1 MTRSLLL
8 ALTAAC
14 CLAAAGP
21 AASDGDKASD
31 PDGRCDRCGSCEGV
45 WRVCVPVPVEREETK
60 VCWTY
65 RREEVC
71 IPGPSRYCGKTC
83 EHDACGCWWK
93 EIWKPTCA
101 RVIPKHVPVKREVT
115 RKVPGVEWQ
124 VRERC
129 CHCRQLPEPE
139 PEPEPYKQPT
149 AAAGPA
155 PRSPEARP
163 EPPR

>member
-1 MTRSLLL
+1 MTRSLPLL
-8 ALTAAC
+8 ALTLAC

-21 AASDGDKASD
+21 APTADDEKAAQ

-45 WRVCVPVPVEREETK
+45 RRVCLPVPVEREETK

-71 IPGPSRYCGKTC
+71 IPGPSQYCGKTC

-129 CHCRQLPEPE
+129 CRCRP
-139 PEPEPYKQPT
+139 
-149 AAAGPA
+149 
-155 PRSPEARP
+155 
-163 EPPR
+163 